1 MLHLIQKSE
10 MDILDLPIAEITT
23 QYLAF
28 IKQQEAM
35 ALDVASEY
43 LVMAATLLRIKS
55 ADLLPPEIEDTTVDI
70 IDEESIDT
78 KEALMLQLLTYQ
90 QFQIAAKTLEY
101 REHAE
106 KQSFT
111 REPALVPSDL
121 SPNTALSPGLTLVD
135 LQLAFSQI
143 LLRKQREDPISRSIV
158 RERYSLNDAM
168 ASVTTKM
175 SQLSSGERLSFKSFF
190 VDLSDREILVMNFFA
205 LLELVKESRLIL
217 HQEMPTAE
225 IFIEIGSFNDE

>member
-1 MLHLIQKSE
+1 
-10 MDILDLPIAEITT
+10 MDILDLPIAEITI

-101 REHAE
+101 REYAE

-121 SPNTALSPGLTLVD
+121 SPNTALSPGLTLID

-143 LLRKQREDPISRSIV
+143 LLRKQRENPISRSIV